1 MGDGGTSLQESKC
14 LAGIFSQ
21 IVTDCKGLS
30 PEVEALASQACKF
43 SAQLRA
49 TASSL
54 SSLMGS
60 LQKVADKAAS
70 TTGSSRDVGCWLNR
84 VCQGQRGLEAVCK
97 GLASSLLT
105 DFVEPLKGK
114 NETFKKSLATM
125 DKQHRRGYRKKRT
138 EMKKK
143 AAEEQKLHRKLM
155 KQEPVGG
162 ALEACRRQVEELQHG
177 LEEQEREAVEAAS
190 QLERQQ
196 FLSVARA
203 LQPVLEQQ
211 AVLACNHLAS
221 TSNLS
226 DLITSLT
233 GMTEEGKTSTAELDS
248 MIRDLRSAAPGY
260 SFTTPPPS
268 PATSLQGS
276 RRGSISSIGSA
287 SSLQR
292 PSLSSLATSPSPHL
306 SRPRPALQRS
316 LSHASDRERSR
327 RLSSFSLRGEDTQS
341 DFHSEE
347 FERSLEAGHSRP
359 SRPRSVTRPAFSTVR
374 RASSPFR
381 CKCRLFSSN

>member
-1 MGDGGTSLQESKC
+1 M
-14 LAGIFSQ
+14 
-21 IVTDCKGLS
+21 V
-30 PEVEALASQACKF
+30 
-43 SAQLRA
+43 
-49 TASSL
+49 
-54 SSLMGS
+54 
-60 LQKVADKAAS
+60 
-70 TTGSSRDVGCWLNR
+70 N
-84 VCQGQRGLEAVCK
+84 
-97 GLASSLLT
+97 
-105 DFVEPLKGK
+105 
-114 NETFKKSLATM
+114 
-125 DKQHRRGYRKKRT
+125 
-138 EMKKK
+138 
-143 AAEEQKLHRKLM
+143 
-155 KQEPVGG
+155 
-162 ALEACRRQVEELQHG
+162 QVEELQHG

-248 MIRDLRSAAPGY
+248 MIRLVEIERANQRLIRDLRSAAPGY
-260 SFTTPPPS
+260 SFTTPTPS

-316 LSHASDRERSR
+316 LSHASDR
-327 RLSSFSLRGEDTQS
+327 
-341 DFHSEE
+341 
-347 FERSLEAGHSRP
+347 
-359 SRPRSVTRPAFSTVR
+359 V
-374 RASSPFR
+374 
-381 CKCRLFSSN
+381 RLFLNLMGF